1 MTDPRTLLK
10 TKIVAYLD
18 ALTDEDGAAILVRH
32 YFSDGQE
39 PLTKLFKTDHDDL
52 LVVYQRSS
60 SRHPHHAASGIFAY
74 TYLVDVGL
82 ACIDKRKNLMG
93 DMRIKGQK
101 LLNSAIEEVEEVV
114 RERSLGSSYVRSE
127 SIRFENV
134 SIGGHQLMWTAWIT
148 VPIRSYVV

>member
-10 TKIVAYLD
+10 TKIVTYLD
-18 ALTDEDGAAILVRH
+18 ALTDEDGVAIAVRH
-32 YFSDGQE
+32 YFSEGQE

-52 LVVYQRSS
+52 LVVYQRTS

-74 TYLVDVGL
+74 TYLIDIGL
-82 ACIDKRKNLMG
+82 ACIDKRKDTVGN
-93 DMRIKGQK
+93 MRIKGQK

-134 SIGGHQLMWTAWIT
+134 LVGGKQLLWTAWIT
-148 VPIRSYVV
+148 VPVKTYVM